1 MNAKA
6 KKIIQD
12 MPKAK
17 QKQAIKIVKKIA
29 KDFGPAIKKL
39 ANT

>member
-6 KKIIQD
+6 KQIIKE

-17 QKQAIKIVKKIA
+17 QKQAEKIVKKIA

-39 ANT
+39 AST